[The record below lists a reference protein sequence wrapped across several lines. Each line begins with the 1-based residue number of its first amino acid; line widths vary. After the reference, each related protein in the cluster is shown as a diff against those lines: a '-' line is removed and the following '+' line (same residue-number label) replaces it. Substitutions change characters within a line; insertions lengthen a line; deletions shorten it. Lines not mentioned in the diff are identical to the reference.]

1 MQTFTM
7 ALPFIWLGV
16 IVVAAVLEAITTQLV
31 SIWVAAGGVAGLIT
45 AVAGGDLTLQLLLFA
60 VVTAVLLAVT
70 RPLARRMAQMP
81 KTQTNADRYIG
92 KAGVVTEQIDNEAA
106 RGLVKVL
113 GSVWTARSA
122 DGSVIPAGANV
133 EICAID
139 GVKVIVKRK

>member
-1 MQTFTM
+1 
-7 ALPFIWLGV
+7 
-16 IVVAAVLEAITTQLV
+16 
-31 SIWVAAGGVAGLIT
+31 
-45 AVAGGDLTLQLLLFA
+45 
-60 VVTAVLLAVT
+60 
-70 RPLARRMAQMP
+70 MP

-139 GVKVIVKRK
+139 GVKSLSKGSNAESRFQKIIPYIFERSMPNVRRVRNHFFVLVRHSHRPNHFDCPGHLSF

>member
-31 SIWVAAGGVAGLIT
+31 SIWFAAGGVAGLIT

-81 KTQTNADRYIG
+81 RTLTRPRAASLSICS
-92 KAGVVTEQIDNEAA
+92 VT
-106 RGLVKVL
+106 
-113 GSVWTARSA
+113 T
-122 DGSVIPAGANV
+122 PALPM
-133 EICAID
+133 
-139 GVKVIVKRK
+139 